1 MKKRIIYFLLAI
13 LLCQN
18 IIAQNYMAT
27 YAEFG
32 TLNSG
37 EGVLTFNANTWL
49 YEMSYSEEIKVSTPD
64 ISISDNDKVPE
75 KLKFEL
81 FNYYSLDTKE
91 YYWEMNAATEN
102 VVIKDSLQQIDWKI
116 FNDSTKTIGGFQC
129 TKAEGKLGGWD
140 VEAWFSVDVPVPCGP
155 WRFWGLPGLIVN
167 ASSKDGD
174 IDIQMTSLKQTE
186 QSPVLPDIH
195 DKKIIKKNEFMPLLK
210 SNAQKLARVMS
221 NMQDRDGVMSVNVKV
236 DQRDKCF

>member
-1 MKKRIIYFLLAI
+1 MTRRILIFIFAVLLSQHI
-13 LLCQN
+13 L
-18 IIAQNYMAT
+18 AQNYMAT

-37 EGVLTFNANTWL
+37 TGVLTFNANTWL
-49 YEMSYSEEIKVSTPD
+49 YEMRYTKDVKISSSD
-64 ISISDNDKVPE
+64 IYISDNDKVPE

-81 FNYYSLDTKE
+81 FNYYSLATKE

-116 FNDSTKTIGGFQC
+116 LNDSTRTIGGFQC
-129 TKAEGKLGGWD
+129 TKAEGKLGGWEVD
-140 VEAWFSVDVPVPCGP
+140 AWFTMDVPVPCGP

-167 ASSKDGD
+167 VASKDGD

-186 QSPVLPDIH
+186 QRPVLPDVH
-195 DKKIIKKNEFMPLLK
+195 DKKIVKKNEYMPLLK
-210 SNAQKLARVMS
+210 QNAQKLARMTPMTWCS
-221 NMQDRDGVMSVNVKV
+221 ICQ
-236 DQRDKCF
+236 